1 MFTLFATLCTLNCLE
16 NQQNQ
21 KFHFEN
27 YRIFDENLRKALQTN
42 DFKSENGYRESL
54 IDFMPQ
60 TKIICLIKGH
70 ICAAGGQTFLGKY
83 QCFLEIRDLNFLTAA
98 NFEIVFVVSD
108 KCLKSCLFISIA
120 SFRSADYSTSYI

>member
-1 MFTLFATLCTLNCLE
+1 MFTLFATLCTMNCLE

-21 KFHFEN
+21 KLHFEN
-27 YRIFDENLRKALQTN
+27 CRIFDENLRKALQTI

-70 ICAAGGQTFLGKY
+70 ICAASGQTFLGKY
-83 QCFLEIRDLNFLTAA
+83 QCFFRNSR
-98 NFEIVFVVSD
+98 FEFFDGS
-108 KCLKSCLFISIA
+108 KF
-120 SFRSADYSTSYI
+120 